1 MKILEKTAKIIGNSL
16 NNLINLLKVS
26 KLIIKK
32 YLNQTQSNISEI
44 QQLMFGQ
51 HRNLQ
56 PV

>member
-1 MKILEKTAKIIGNSL
+1 MKILEKTAKIIGNYH

-44 QQLMFGQ
+44 QQQMFGQ